1 MTLKLTIKDVERITV
16 NVPFTPRCQVWNTR
30 EQYQWSIS
38 EVVRVTTD
46 VPDLVGYGETM
57 LHYTWGRV
65 PDDAIARVKGR
76 NPADFLG
83 DDTLG
88 AGLQMAIYDLVGKA
102 LGVPAHRLL
111 NLPRVREWCPISW
124 WNVDMSPED
133 WAAEAQEAVSKGYTS
148 HKLKGRPWWDIYA
161 QIEAVSAVTPA
172 NYHLDIDWNQMLVN
186 ESNAAPVLTRLDT
199 YERVSL
205 YESPIF
211 QRDVEGN
218 RLLRHKI
225 KHPIAHHFGDP
236 PFRTAIRDEVCDGF
250 VVGGGVS
257 SLLQTAAQAAAFD
270 KPFFLQV
277 VGTGIT
283 TALSVQLGAVL
294 EMAQWPA
301 VNCLNMYSDDLL
313 KTPLTIKDG
322 YVHVPE
328 GPGLG
333 VEVDEAALMRLKM
346 EPPYEHPKQRLLL
359 AVAWPDGRRRYY
371 ANIQQ
376 CWTDAGRGNL
386 PTHEHG
392 AHMELV
398 ADDGSPDWDALQ
410 TRAESGPVFLHA

>member
-1 MTLKLTIKDVERITV
+1 MSLKLTIKDVERITV
-16 NVPFTPRCQVWNTR
+16 SVPFTPRTAAWNYR
-30 EQYQWSIS
+30 EQFQWTIS
-38 EVVRVTTD
+38 EVVRVTSD
-46 VPDLVGYGETM
+46 APDLVGYGETM

-65 PDDAIARVKGR
+65 PDDAIARVRGR

-88 AGLQMAIYDLVGKA
+88 AGLQMALYDLVGKA
-102 LGVPAHRLL
+102 LGVPVHRLF
-111 NLPRVREWCPISW
+111 NLPQVREWCPISW

-133 WAAEAQEAVSKGYTS
+133 WAAEAQEAVHKGYTS
-148 HKLKGRPWWDIYA
+148 HKLKGRPWWDLYA
-161 QIEAVSAVTPA
+161 QVEAVSAVTPRD
-172 NYHLDIDWNQMLVN
+172 YKIDIDWNQMLIN

-250 VVGGGVS
+250 VVGGGVGGI
-257 SLLQTAAQAAAFD
+257 LQQAAQAAAFD

-283 TALSVQLGAVL
+283 TALSVQLGAALV
-294 EMAQWPA
+294 MAQWPA

-313 KTPLTIKDG
+313 ATPLTIQGG
-322 YVHVPE
+322 YVRVPD

-333 VEVDEAALMRLKM
+333 VEVDETALMRLKM
-346 EPPYEHPKQRLLL
+346 DPPYEHPKPPYLL
-359 AVAWPDGRRRYY
+359 AVAWPDGRKRYY
-371 ANIQQ
+371 ADIGQ
-376 CWTDAGRGNL
+376 CWTDAQRGNL
-386 PTHEHG
+386 PIHAPG
-392 AHMELV
+392 AYLQLV
-398 ADDGSPDWDALQ
+398 ADDGTPDWAALQ
-410 TRAESGPVFLHA
+410 QRAQGGPVFSHA